1 MVEDGVV
8 IGLESGRWLRGR
20 VRADHALGRCE
31 FEAVAI
37 ANARLCA
44 VCQLSSLG
52 VCRSGGVGG
61 DSRATALG
69 RQAIGQELRLFRSVL
84 VNRIVSLGTGT
95 SDLARTV
102 VGASFE
108 LGESMFVD
116 VDGVHSE
123 KLLMTTY
130 GGHRSVDT
138 ETWADLNLLDGG
150 EVVHAPGIVLHAVSH
165 TEHLGTGRSPLGRD
179 LTKVRQFTLRNEPDF
194 E

>member
-1 MVEDGVV
+1 M
-8 IGLESGRWLRGR
+8 
-20 VRADHALGRCE
+20 RADDALGRCE
-31 FEAVAI
+31 FEAVAV
-37 ANARLCA
+37 ANPRLRA

-52 VCRSGGVGG
+52 VCRSGRVGG

-69 RQAIGQELRLFRSVL
+69 RQAIGQELSLFRPVL

-95 SDLARTV
+95 PDLTPTV
-102 VGASFE
+102 IGATFQ

-123 KLLMTTY
+123 KLLMTAD
-130 GGHRSVDT
+130 GGHRRVDA
-138 ETWADLNLLDGG
+138 ETRADLDFLDRG

-165 TEHLGTGRSPLGRD
+165 TEDLGTGRSPLRCD
-179 LTKVRQFTLRNEPDF
+179 LTKVGQLTLRDEPDF